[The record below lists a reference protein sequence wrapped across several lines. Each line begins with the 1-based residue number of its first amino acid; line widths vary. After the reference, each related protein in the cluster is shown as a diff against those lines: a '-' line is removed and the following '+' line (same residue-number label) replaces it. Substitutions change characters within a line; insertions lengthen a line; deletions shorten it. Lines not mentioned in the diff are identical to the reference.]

1 MAKSRTKR
9 LDESSW
15 IDEALEV
22 LAEQSIDAV
31 GIEPLA
37 RRLRVTKGSFYWHF
51 RDRSALLNAILRRW
65 QQRATLSVIE
75 CLEHGGMPAA
85 ERLWRLQERS
95 QSSLQARRNV
105 QVELAI
111 RGWARKDK
119 VAAAAVAEVDQQ
131 RLSYIQSLC
140 RALGFSEDE
149 SRVRAFLLYAVQ
161 FGECLIKID
170 ETDTARGKRHEQL
183 TKSIVGS
190 DKAFS
195 KSPATTNKKPAPL
208 ANAGTRRANE
218 KRLLGAH

>member
-1 MAKSRTKR
+1 M
-9 LDESSW
+9 
-15 IDEALEV
+15 

-119 VAAAAVAEVDQQ
+119 VAATAVAEVDQR

-149 SRVRAFLLYAVQ
+149 SRVRFPPVCSAVR
-161 FGECLIKID
+161 ECLIKID